1 MKRIHVKDIE
11 NREKGKY
18 KEDYSKII
26 NGTKVQITEET
37 TVGRDFEILGFNRS
51 YNPPVPHKGK

>member
-1 MKRIHVKDIE
+1 MKDSEKRD
-11 NREKGKY
+11 KGKY
-18 KEDYSKII
+18 KDSFSKII

-37 TVGRDFEILGFNRS
+37 KVGRDFEILGFSRS